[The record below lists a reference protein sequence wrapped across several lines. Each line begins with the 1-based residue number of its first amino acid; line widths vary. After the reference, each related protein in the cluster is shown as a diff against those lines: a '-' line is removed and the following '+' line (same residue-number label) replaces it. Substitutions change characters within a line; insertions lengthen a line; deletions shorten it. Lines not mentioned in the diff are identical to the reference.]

1 MIDWDNHPSI
11 HSAADKLQG
20 GGVVAY
26 PTEAVWGLGC
36 DPSSQAAVEKI
47 LQLKGR
53 SVSKGLILIADSS
66 ESFAPFLQGI
76 DRDHLQRFDSVCA
89 KPTTW
94 LVPDNGAA
102 PEWIRGEHSTLAL
115 RVTSHPIAAALCR
128 AFAGPVVSTSANP
141 QGLPAATT
149 GDKVKSYFGDG
160 IDFQIQGSLGGG
172 SNASEIRDLIS
183 GQIVRPG

>member
-66 ESFAPFLQGI
+66 
-76 DRDHLQRFDSVCA
+76 
-89 KPTTW
+89 
-94 LVPDNGAA
+94 
-102 PEWIRGEHSTLAL
+102 
-115 RVTSHPIAAALCR
+115 
-128 AFAGPVVSTSANP
+128 
-141 QGLPAATT
+141 
-149 GDKVKSYFGDG
+149 
-160 IDFQIQGSLGGG
+160 
-172 SNASEIRDLIS
+172 
-183 GQIVRPG
+183 